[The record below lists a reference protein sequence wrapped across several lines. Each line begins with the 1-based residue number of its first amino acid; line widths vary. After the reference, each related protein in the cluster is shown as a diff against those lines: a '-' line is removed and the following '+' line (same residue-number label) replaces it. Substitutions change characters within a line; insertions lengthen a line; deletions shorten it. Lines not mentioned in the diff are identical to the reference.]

1 VALPICKT
9 SLAARVGQHTVR
21 LRYGRRVADSDALA
35 GAVPPTQ
42 WTRRTIIGFG
52 LAAPTLAVP
61 WLAGCAP
68 SDSGVDSAP
77 RPGPASSGATA
88 GTTASPGPTLTGSN
102 PSAGPAASEQAL
114 AALSAAI
121 LVGPRREQLS
131 EDRRELLTF
140 LRDAHTAHAQ
150 AITDPLPTSE
160 PVRIGGMSL
169 DGSLALL
176 SRREN
181 SAAQHYRSAALKAQG
196 SEALLWG
203 SLSVAAA
210 NFAPAIGSH
219 DPPATDSVA
228 NPQPVAILPEVDA
241 VQELVRQLH
250 AIVYGYQQAIG
261 KFKVLSKQRP
271 KAERELLA
279 QRVFRDGLIA
289 WLKKHSADVPAAE
302 PAYVP
307 SVVPR
312 NAPTASRLIMSM
324 QTALQP
330 FCGLWLA
337 ASATQPDRQQ
347 ALTALTTAMK
357 TARSWGAPLA
367 AWPGRSS

>member
-1 VALPICKT
+1 MALPICKT
-9 SLAARVGQHTVR
+9 SLAARVGQHTLR

-35 GAVPPTQ
+35 GAVLPTQ
-42 WTRRTIIGFG
+42 WTRRAIIGFG
-52 LAAPTLAVP
+52 LAAPTLAVH

-68 SDSGVDSAP
+68 NHSSVDSQS
-77 RPGPASSGATA
+77 RPDPASSAATA
-88 GTTASPGPTLTGSN
+88 GTTASPTTTL
-102 PSAGPAASEQAL
+102 AASNSSDQAALEQAL

-121 LVGPRREQLS
+121 LVGPHRQQLS
-131 EDRRELLTF
+131 KDRRQLLTF

-150 AITDPLPTSE
+150 AITVPLPTPA

-181 SAAQHYRSAALKAQG
+181 SAAQHHRSAALRAIG

-210 NFAPAIGSH
+210 SFASAIGSK
-219 DPPATDSVA
+219 DPPTTRQVA
-228 NPQPVAILPEVDA
+228 NPQPLAILPDVDA
-241 VQELVRQLH
+241 VQELVRQFH
-250 AIVYGYQQAIG
+250 AMVYGYQLAIG

-289 WLKKHSADVPAAE
+289 WLGKHSADVPAAE
-302 PAYVP
+302 PAYTP
-307 SVVPR
+307 SIVPR
-312 NAPTASRLIMSM
+312 DAATAGRLIMRM
-324 QTALQP
+324 QIALQP

-337 ASATQPDRQQ
+337 ASATHPDRQQ
-347 ALTALTTAMK
+347 ALTALSTAVQ

-367 AWPGRSS
+367 AWPGWSS

>member
-1 VALPICKT
+1 M
-9 SLAARVGQHTVR
+9 
-21 LRYGRRVADSDALA
+21 
-35 GAVPPTQ
+35 
-42 WTRRTIIGFG
+42 IIGFG

-68 SDSGVDSAP
+68 NDSGVDSPP
-77 RPGPASSGATA
+77 RPNAASSGATA
-88 GTTASPGPTLTGSN
+88 AATASPNPTS
-102 PSAGPAASEQAL
+102 AASAAQAALEQAL

-121 LVGPRREQLS
+121 LVGPHYQQLS
-131 EDRRELLTF
+131 TGHRQLLAF

-150 AITDPLPTSE
+150 ASTDPLPT
-160 PVRIGGMSL
+160 PAPARIGGLSL
-169 DGSLALL
+169 AGSLALL
-176 SRREN
+176 ARREN
-181 SAAQHYRSAALKAQG
+181 SAAQQYRGAALEAAG
-196 SEALLWG
+196 SEALLLG

-210 NFAPAIGSH
+210 SFARAIGSN
-219 DPPATDSVA
+219 DPPATRIVA

-250 AIVYGYQQAIG
+250 AIVYGYQLAIG
-261 KFKVLSKQRP
+261 KLKVLSKQRP

-279 QRVFRDGLIA
+279 QRVFRDGLIV
-289 WLKKHSADVPAAE
+289 WLGRHSAEVPVAE

-312 NAPTASRLIMSM
+312 DPATAGRLITRM

-337 ASATQPDRQQ
+337 ASTTQADRQH
-347 ALTALTTAMK
+347 ALGALTTAVQ

-367 AWPGRSS
+367 AWPGWSS